1 MYLDDNLE
9 RLDSDI
15 RTASLGR
22 EGCLMCVFL
31 QIILNVRIKSDYLA
45 IAGETC
51 LDFLG
56 NFTREFLALGAR
68 LKT

>member
-1 MYLDDNLE
+1 
-9 RLDSDI
+9 
-15 RTASLGR
+15 
-22 EGCLMCVFL
+22 MCVFL
-31 QIILNVRIKSDYLA
+31 QLILNVRIKSDYLA
-45 IAGETC
+45 IARETG